1 LLFVGLEGCHD
12 AQNHLIMALFIQYG
26 SLAAEDW
33 WHISN
38 NKTFIASPHRA
49 MKLSDILPNILNIIP
64 FYLCG

>member
-1 LLFVGLEGCHD
+1 
-12 AQNHLIMALFIQYG
+12 MALFIQYG